1 MSGGEGKLRL
11 ARVEDAS
18 ALLEI
23 YAPYVT
29 DTNISFEY
37 EVPSQEEFSQ
47 RVKAISAL
55 HPYLVWEEREK
66 LLGYAYAH
74 PYAARPA

>member
-47 RVKAISAL
+47 RVKLSLI
-55 HPYLVWEEREK
+55 HI
-66 LLGYAYAH
+66 
-74 PYAARPA
+74 

>member
-1 MSGGEGKLRL
+1 METVSGGEGKLRL

-55 HPYLVWEEREK
+55 HPYLT
-66 LLGYAYAH
+66 LM
-74 PYAARPA
+74 RPGRLISGAQS

>member
-1 MSGGEGKLRL
+1 M
-11 ARVEDAS
+11 
-18 ALLEI
+18 
-23 YAPYVT
+23 T

-55 HPYLVWEEREK
+55 HPYLVWKKGRSFWAMPT
-66 LLGYAYAH
+66 LTLM
-74 PYAARPA
+74 RPGRLISGAQS